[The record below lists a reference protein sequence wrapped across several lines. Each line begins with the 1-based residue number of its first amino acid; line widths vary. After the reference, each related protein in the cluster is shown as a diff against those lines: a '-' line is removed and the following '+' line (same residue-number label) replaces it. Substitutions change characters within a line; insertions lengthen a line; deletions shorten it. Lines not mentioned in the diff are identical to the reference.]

1 MRTLIAAAFV
11 FLFAGGVPGGAAAE
25 EVAAEKSSQ
34 VLPPII
40 QADKRDIFRAYES
53 ALLRPAE
60 RCWEWELT
68 DPRVR
73 RVVSDAAEHF
83 GAIAK
88 MTSCYR
94 SPAYNKRLYTEK
106 MKVKKRGKVRV
117 VTRVRRLAYT
127 SLHMKRMA
135 IDFTVEGI
143 ARDILAS
150 FVRAHPLM
158 QTRGGVGRYANSD
171 IIHIDSG
178 PRRDW
183 LRVRWQLSWTPL

>member
-1 MRTLIAAAFV
+1 M
-11 FLFAGGVPGGAAAE
+11 AE
-25 EVAAEKSSQ
+25 EVAAEESSQ
-34 VLPPII
+34 VLPPVT
-40 QADKRDIFRAYES
+40 QADKQDIFRAYES
-53 ALLRPAE
+53 ALLRPSE

-94 SPAYNKRLYTEK
+94 SPTYNKRLYTR
-106 MKVKKRGKVRV
+106 KVKVNKRGEVRM

-135 IDFTVEGI
+135 IDFTVEGV
-143 ARDILAS
+143 ARDVLAS

-158 QTRGGVGRYANSD
+158 QTQGGVGRYANSD
-171 IIHIDSG
+171 IIHVDSG

-183 LRVRWQLSWTPL
+183 LRVRWQLPSTPRTASLP